1 MPASPLSDRELDA
14 YREDADRFVA
24 ALDEEYYLHFAGHK
38 QTLDLEPIYERHS
51 ALTTLEQAQSVGLSV
66 EHGGRRVRELWRF
79 SCEGYL
85 GNLTRSQAEKAAELE
100 AELTAEVDAQTVPYR
115 MLRPLM
121 ANTDDRATREQI
133 DRIRCDLGA
142 EHLNPVYREALEV
155 EQEGVRA
162 LGSDTYLDLYHRFGM
177 DLESLAAQC
186 RDFLSSTESL
196 YETHADKLLRARI
209 GLSLD
214 EAKRWDT
221 ARMMRAPGWD
231 SAFPGDKMLPALE
244 GTLADLGVDLH
255 GQENVHLD
263 VEQRE
268 HKSPRAFCSP
278 IEVPGKVMLVIQPIG
293 GPDDWS
299 ALFHEAGHTEHFAHT
314 SADLPMEW
322 RRLGDNAVTE
332 GYAMLLQHLV
342 DEPAWLRRRLDFPRP
357 AEYAAEG
364 AAVLLFFVRRYCAK
378 LLYELEFHASPDPT
392 ALSGRYVEILGDA
405 LKIEPS
411 PTDFL
416 ADIDPGFYVSSYLRS
431 WALEAQLRRYLRTKF
446 GNEWFASRDAGSL
459 LRELWGEGQ
468 RWTAEELLR
477 EVTGEE
483 LVLESVA
490 ERIREHLALA

>member
-1 MPASPLSDRELDA
+1 VPPTPLSDRELDA
-14 YREDADRFVA
+14 YRDEADRFIA
-24 ALDEEYYLHFAGHK
+24 ALDEEYYLHYAGHK
-38 QTLDLEPIYERHS
+38 ATLDLEPIYARHS
-51 ALTTLEQAQSVGLSV
+51 DLTTLERAQSIGLSV
-66 EHGGRRVRELWRF
+66 EHGGARVRQLWRF
-79 SCEGYL
+79 ACEGYL
-85 GNLTRSQAEKAAELE
+85 GNLTKEQAERSARIE
-100 AELTAEVDAQTVPYR
+100 AELTAEVDGETVPFR

-121 ANTDDRATREQI
+121 ANSDERSTREHI
-133 DRIRCDLGA
+133 DRIRCDLGD

-155 EQEGVRA
+155 EQQGVRA
-162 LGSDTYLDLYHRFGM
+162 LGSDSYLDLYRRLGVEI
-177 DLESLAAQC
+177 DGLAAQC
-186 RDFLSSTESL
+186 RDFLSSTETL
-196 YETHADKLLRARI
+196 YEQHADKLLRARI

-214 EAKRWDT
+214 EARRWDT
-221 ARMMRAPGWD
+221 ARLLRAPGWD
-231 SAFPGDKMLPALE
+231 SAFPADRMLPALE
-244 GTLADLGVDLH
+244 GTLADLGVDLQ
-255 GQENVHLD
+255 GQANVHLD

-314 SADLPMEW
+314 SPDLPMEW

-342 DEPAWLRRRLDFPRP
+342 DEPGWLRRRLDFPRP
-357 AEYAAEG
+357 NEYAAEG
-364 AAVLLFFVRRYCAK
+364 ATVLLFFVRRYCAK
-378 LLYELEFHASPDPT
+378 LLYELEFHASAEPAAMAP
-392 ALSGRYVEILGDA
+392 RYVELLGDA

-431 WALEAQLRRYLRTKF
+431 WALEAQLRQYLRTKF

-468 RWTAEELLR
+468 RWTAEEMLR

-490 ERIREHLALA
+490 DRIREHLALA